1 MVAFLRRPVPRFA
14 VEFLGMCAAM
24 CVGGRVLSGA
34 FFDGLG
40 FETLAQ
46 RSLASAVLVIVVSL
60 GLPMAVYMGLRGH
73 WWRHNLT
80 MNASTVAVGAVLVAA
95 SSVGLVARSSWNWHG
110 LFGWVCT
117 GACVL
122 MFIEM
127 LFSFDMYSGRKTH
140 HGHAHTA

>member
-1 MVAFLRRPVPRFA
+1 MSLYTEGLRRQPHPVAGEEPGHGAAGGKPMVAFLRRPVPRFA

-60 GLPMAVYMGLRGH
+60 SLPMAVYMALRGH

-80 MNASTVAVGAVLVAA
+80 MTASTVTVG
-95 SSVGLVARSSWNWHG
+95 
-110 LFGWVCT
+110 
-117 GACVL
+117 
-122 MFIEM
+122 
-127 LFSFDMYSGRKTH
+127 
-140 HGHAHTA
+140 